1 MIHFAVIF
9 TSASSI
15 RSQNCSQTGLWG
27 LPCTRWLQHDHDRS
41 PMCVGFDIDR
51 VVTTEHYIYYP
62 PRASPGSM
70 NVATMKWLLFV
81 MSPFLEKKNCCL
93 IPLWLIDRLTK
104 SWIGLDQTQVA
115 SQRILSVG
123 PAEEGMGLPYELL
136 NGRAGFLYAALF
148 LNHHIGP
155 DVVPWSITV
164 SQVLTM
170 SYKSHTWRWPTQNDD
185 QRIIDIYLFLFLA
198 NGSLTSDDDLFHLVT
213 VNWASS
219 DLGVT
224 NTS

>member
-1 MIHFAVIF
+1 MP
-9 TSASSI
+9 S
-15 RSQNCSQTGLWG
+15 
-27 LPCTRWLQHDHDRS
+27 
-41 PMCVGFDIDR
+41 
-51 VVTTEHYIYYP
+51 
-62 PRASPGSM
+62 
-70 NVATMKWLLFV
+70 VATAWWSWSLSNACWFWYRQSRNYRALYILS
-81 MSPFLEKKNCCL
+81 SPCFTWFNECGDHEVIVLPSVCNVPVFGRKTNCCL
-93 IPLWLIDRLTK
+93 SPLWLIDQLTK
-104 SWIGLDQTQVA
+104 SWIGLDLTQVA

-170 SYKSHTWRWPTQNDD
+170 SYKSHTWWWPTQNDD